1 MARLAR
7 LAIAGQAHHVIQRG
21 LGGVN
26 LFPEV
31 ADRLFFLECL
41 ASACR
46 GHRVQLHAYVL
57 LDDHFQLLVTIA
69 EAESLAKAMQAVG
82 RAYVR
87 YFNDRYRR
95 RGTLWEGR
103 YRSTVIQAA
112 RYMLPCMVS
121 FDWNPVLRS
130 QAARPSD
137 YAWSSHGHY
146 AGHRVDSFLV
156 SPAQYWSLGNT
167 PFARE
172 AKYAVLVEQGLTAQ
186 EHEEIASSAL
196 RGWALGDPDFVAK
209 LQMAT
214 TRRMTKGRPGRPAA
228 AVKNSSNL

>member
-7 LAIAGQAHHVIQRG
+7 LAIAGQTHHVIQRG
-21 LGGVN
+21 SGGVSI
-26 LFPEV
+26 FPGV

-46 GHRVQLHAYVL
+46 SHHVKLHAYVL
-57 LDDHFQLLVTIA
+57 LDDHFHLLVTIA
-69 EAESLAKAMQAVG
+69 AAESLAKTMQSVG

-87 YFNDRYRR
+87 YFNDRYGR

-112 RYMLPCMVS
+112 QYMLPCMVL
-121 FDWNPVLRS
+121 FDWNPVFRS
-130 QAARPSD
+130 QAAHPSD

-146 AGHRVDSFLV
+146 VGQRVDAFV
-156 SPAQYWSLGNT
+156 IPPAQYWSLGNT

-172 AKYAVLVEQGLTAQ
+172 AKYAQLVEQGLTTQ
-186 EHEEIASSAL
+186 EREEIASCAL
-196 RGWALGDPDFVAK
+196 RGWALGEPEFVAK
-209 LQMAT
+209 LQIST
-214 TRRMTKGRPGRPAA
+214 SRRITKDRPGRPAA
-228 AVKNSSNL
+228 TKNSIQAS